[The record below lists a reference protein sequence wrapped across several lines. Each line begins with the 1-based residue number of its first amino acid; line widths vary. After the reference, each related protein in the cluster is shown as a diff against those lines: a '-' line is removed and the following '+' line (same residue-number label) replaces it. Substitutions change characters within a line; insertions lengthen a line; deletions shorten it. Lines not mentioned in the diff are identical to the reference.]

1 MNCEL
6 QRSYRSRS
14 HLWARPGFS
23 LVEIV
28 AVVVII
34 GILAAGAAVA
44 ILPQVEKARVN
55 TTKNSMRT
63 VKSAIST
70 YMVEKSQAPASLSAL
85 VPDFLELGS
94 TVDAWKTPY
103 YFAVTPGG
111 AHPYQLISAGKDQDL
126 TTVSDNI
133 DLWTMELTE

>member
-1 MNCEL
+1 MNTTP
-6 QRSYRSRS
+6 YRPARPRF
-14 HLWARPGFS
+14 HARPGFS

-34 GILAAGAAVA
+34 GILAAAAA
-44 ILPQVEKARVN
+44 IAVLPQVEKARVN

-63 VKSAIST
+63 LKSAINT
-70 YMVEKSQAPASLSAL
+70 YMVEKSQTPASLALL
-85 VPDFLELGS
+85 VPDYLEEGG

-103 YFAVTPGG
+103 YFAATPGG
-111 AHPYQLISAGKDQDL
+111 VQQYQLISAGKDKDI
-126 TTVSDNI
+126 TTAADNI